1 MGLSLNGIYNST
13 SWAIRKQTQALSD
26 LQEQATSGQVLNRP
40 SDDPVD
46 SHRVLG
52 LKTDNQA
59 LERQIGMIEDMLA
72 TLTTGSLATQNI
84 TRDLTYALGQ
94 LTSGSTSSMPNQ
106 IAEAINGALE
116 DILLQAN
123 WEQAGHQG
131 GYFLFGGEKS
141 DTPPYL
147 AERDAN
153 GDIIRVTYQG
163 SSNERDVEVAKGVE
177 MSAVLVGD
185 DLFRSDDRQGPD
197 FASDLG
203 TGTTTTGADAGTTA
217 STVRGDHTLTI
228 ANQGGNVYRLS
239 IDGGVTFVDVDI
251 TAGGA
256 DDVAV
261 THGTT
266 GEILYVDTTGITQD
280 GSELVRV
287 PGTYDIF
294 NVLISARDLLRTPES
309 SLPQGVWDSVIN
321 ETIGFMRGVEDFVTE
336 SFPIIGGRIGTLTN
350 LQESLKDMKWNT
362 EDEISRL
369 QDADIAQVAMDLAR
383 HDVLYQMSL
392 AVASKMF
399 SLSLLDFIA

>member
-1 MGLSLNGIYNST
+1 MGLSLDAIYNST
-13 SWAIRKQTQALSD
+13 SWAIQKQAKALSN

-40 SDDPVD
+40 SDNPIDA
-46 SHRVLG
+46 HRVLG
-52 LKTDNQA
+52 LKTDDQTMD
-59 LERQIGMIEDMLA
+59 RQIGMIEDMVA
-72 TLTTGSLATQNI
+72 TLMTGSLATQNI
-84 TRDLTYALGQ
+84 TRDLTQALGQ

-106 IAEAINGALE
+106 VAGVINGVLE
-116 DILLQAN
+116 DILLQVN

-131 GYFLFGGEKS
+131 GYYLFGGEKS
-141 DTPPYL
+141 DTPPYF
-147 AERDAN
+147 AERDSD

-163 SSNERDVEVAKGVE
+163 STNERNVEVATGIE

-185 DLFRSDDRQGPD
+185 NLFRSDNRQGPE

-217 STVRGDHTLTI
+217 STVRGDHTLTV
-228 ANQGGNVYRLS
+228 ALQSGTTYRLS
-239 IDGGVTFVDVDI
+239 IDGGASFVDVDI

-256 DDVAV
+256 DNVAV
-261 THGTT
+261 THDTT
-266 GEILYVDTTGITQD
+266 GEILYVDTTGIKAD

-294 NVLISARDLLRTPES
+294 NVLISARDLLRTSES

-321 ETIGFMRGVEDFVTE
+321 ETIGYMKNVEDFVTE
-336 SFPIIGGRIGTLTN
+336 VFPVVGGRIGTLTN
-350 LQESLKDMKWNT
+350 LQDSLKDMQWNT
-362 EDEISRL
+362 KDEISRL

-392 AVASKMF
+392 AVAAKMF
-399 SLSLLDFIA
+399 KLSLLDFIA